1 MEFEVAHEFEADVDR
16 VAETLL
22 DHDFQASLKDIEAL
36 AGREVLSQS
45 QLGDVIVR
53 RVRCILDIDV
63 NGMTKKFIG
72 DSDPAWVE
80 VGEWHA
86 EESTWR
92 WHIEPEAAADL
103 LEASGKT
110 VLIPSDRGT
119 IRKVTGTV
127 KVRVPL
133 YGGRVEGWIID
144 GLERAYDEEAV
155 RLEEWL
161 KGS

>member
-1 MEFEVAHEFEADVDR
+1 MEFEVAHEFEADVDT
-16 VAETLL
+16 VAGTLL
-22 DHDFQASLKDIEAL
+22 DHDFQASLKGLEAL
-36 AGREVLSQS
+36 AAREVLSQEETD
-45 QLGDVIVR
+45 GFIVR
-53 RVRCILDIDV
+53 RVRCVLDINVD
-63 NGMTKKFIG
+63 GIARKFIG

-80 VGEWHA
+80 VGEWHP

-103 LEASGKT
+103 LEASGRT
-110 VLIPSDRGT
+110 VLLPSERGT

-133 YGGRVEGWIID
+133 YGGKVEGWIID

-155 RLEEWL
+155 HLEDWL
-161 KGS
+161 RA

>member
-1 MEFEVAHEFEADVDR
+1 VEFEVAHEFEADVDT
-16 VAETLL
+16 VAGTLL
-22 DHDFQASLKDIEAL
+22 DHDFQASLTGLEAL
-36 AGREVLSQS
+36 AAREVLSQEETD
-45 QLGDVIVR
+45 GFIVR
-53 RVRCILDIDV
+53 RVRCVLDINVD
-63 NGMTKKFIG
+63 GIARKFIG

-80 VGEWHA
+80 VGEWHP

-103 LEASGKT
+103 LEASGRT
-110 VLIPSDRGT
+110 VLLPSERGT

-133 YGGRVEGWIID
+133 YGGKVEGWIID

-155 RLEEWL
+155 HLEDWL
-161 KGS
+161 RA

>member
-1 MEFEVAHEFEADVDR
+1 MEFEVAHEFEADVDK

-22 DHDFQASLKDIEAL
+22 DHDFQASLKGLEAL
-36 AGREVLSQS
+36 AAREVLSQEETD
-45 QLGDVIVR
+45 GFIVR
-53 RVRCILDIDV
+53 RVRCVLDINVD
-63 NGMTKKFIG
+63 GIARKFIG

-80 VGEWHA
+80 VGEWHP

-103 LEASGKT
+103 LEASGRT
-110 VLIPSDRGT
+110 VLLPSERGT

-133 YGGRVEGWIID
+133 YGGKVEGWIID

-155 RLEEWL
+155 HLEDWL
-161 KGS
+161 RA